1 LNTNLKQQ
9 SPPSHQPSETKN
21 TPHTNNYEIHHL
33 TTTTTKT
40 RTLSMTDAVI
50 NSHSR
55 SPLRF
60 WKVFNNVKQTSIQR
74 KKTAST
80 KRVSF
85 TDHDPTEV
93 PTDICLTPAEEDTL
107 WWTDDELDLIM
118 YEAQSKGDL
127 ESFKEN
133 IRQAQLQITKVLKEQ
148 ERQRNNA
155 MLDPDE
161 KWKSTA
167 RVSRRSSSDA
177 QCLARTTA
185 IEHAKTVAEG
195 TAVPSVCKRRS
206 YSITIPA
213 FRAKG
218 WLKVGPMAI

>member
-1 LNTNLKQQ
+1 MSSEVLNTNLKQQ

-21 TPHTNNYEIHHL
+21 TPHTNHYEIHHS
-33 TTTTTKT
+33 TTTTS
-40 RTLSMTDAVI
+40 SMTAAVT
-50 NSHSR
+50 NHSR

-60 WKVFNNVKQTSIQR
+60 WKVFDIQR
-74 KKTAST
+74 KKTSSN

-85 TDHDPTEV
+85 ADHDPTEV
-93 PTDICLTPAEEDTL
+93 PADICLTPAEEDTL

-133 IRQAQLQITKVLKEQ
+133 IRRAQLQITKVLKEQ
-148 ERQRNNA
+148 ERQRNSG
-155 MLDPDE
+155 MLGPDW

-177 QCLARTTA
+177 QRLARTTA

-195 TAVPSVCKRRS
+195 TVVPSVCKRRS
-206 YSITIPA
+206 YSINIPA

-218 WLKVGPMAI
+218 WLKVGPTTV